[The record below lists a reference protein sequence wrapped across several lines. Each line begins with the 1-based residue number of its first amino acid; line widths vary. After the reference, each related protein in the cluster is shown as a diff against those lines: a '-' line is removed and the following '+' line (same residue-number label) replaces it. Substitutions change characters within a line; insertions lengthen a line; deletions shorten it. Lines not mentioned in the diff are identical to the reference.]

1 MGDSHN
7 RAADRIIPLPG
18 DSPAILAVPERADE
32 FLALVLDT
40 GGNLSDAC
48 RRAGMSRVALY
59 RHRERD
65 PEFGR
70 RLQQALAF
78 ASQDR
83 ATRLGF
89 KVDQHIEMHLDGG
102 WEYKRDGD
110 GNYVLDDGFE
120 RIKVSTIPLRDLNGT
135 RREMRS
141 ALEPPSSPVTN
152 VVSINSTP
160 HVTERTHKV
169 VLVDPDGNRIDAG
182 GAEDAEC
189 EELDHG

>member
-1 MGDSHN
+1 
-7 RAADRIIPLPG
+7 
-18 DSPAILAVPERADE
+18 
-32 FLALVLDT
+32 
-40 GGNLSDAC
+40 
-48 RRAGMSRVALY
+48 MSRVVLY

-65 PEFGR
+65 AEFDR

-89 KVDQHIEMHLDGG
+89 KVDQHIEMHLDDG

-110 GNYVLDDGFE
+110 GNYVLDENFE
-120 RIKVSTIPLRDLNGT
+120 RIKVSTIPLKDLNGT

-141 ALEPPSSPVTN
+141 SLEPPSSPVTN

-160 HVTERTHKV
+160 HVTAQTHKV
-169 VLVDPDGNRIDAG
+169 VLVGVDGRRLDVDE
-182 GAEDAEC
+182 AESAEG
-189 EELDHG
+189 EQAHDG